1 MLSKIRTY
9 ESGIK
14 LLNTFLEQYPN
25 FQIAKYFADLNY
37 EPRFI
42 DKVLT
47 TLQTNFNRSIQPQ
60 MAESRRSEER
70 RQRSV
75 ERSTEEIPIEHRIK
89 NLRQR
94 FDQVQVTRQEEAP
107 MQREDDADPDRTN

>member
-9 ESGIK
+9 ESGIR
-14 LLNTFLEQYPN
+14 LLNSFLEQYPN
-25 FQIAKYFADLNY
+25 YQIAKYFADLNY

-47 TLQTNFNRSIQPQ
+47 ALQTNYNRSIQPQ

-75 ERSTEEIPIEHRIK
+75 ERSTEDINLEHRIR

-94 FDQVQVTRQEEAP
+94 FDEVQVTRQEEAP
-107 MQREDDADPDRTN
+107 QQREEEGDPDRTN

>member
-9 ESGIK
+9 DSGIR
-14 LLNTFLEQYPN
+14 LLNSFLEQYPN
-25 FQIAKYFADLNY
+25 FPIAKYFADLNY

-42 DKVLT
+42 DKVLE
-47 TLQTNFNRSIQPQ
+47 TLETNFNRSIRPI

-70 RQRSV
+70 RPRSI
-75 ERSTEEIPIEHRIK
+75 ERPTEDVNTQDRIR

-94 FDQVQVTRQEEAP
+94 FDQIQGRPE
-107 MQREDDADPDRTN
+107 